1 MTYNVLAQSLID
13 KNMHLYRNTEA
24 LCWESRRQLLL
35 RELREARA
43 DIVCLQEVEDEHYH
57 NWFLPNMSSL
67 GIRKFRQKVHKSKVL
82 SSHTTLAK
90 AFLRRQC

>member
-1 MTYNVLAQSLID
+1 LFHLSDIRGNPLLQRPWETINEPEQVGQTPPTILTVMTYNVLAQSLID

-43 DIVCLQEVEDEHYH
+43 DVRD
-57 NWFLPNMSSL
+57 LPSSL
-67 GIRKFRQKVHKSKVL
+67 LFV
-82 SSHTTLAK
+82 
-90 AFLRRQC
+90 

>member
-1 MTYNVLAQSLID
+1 VGQTPPTILTAMTYNVLAQSLID

-43 DIVCLQEVEDEHYH
+43 DVRD
-57 NWFLPNMSSL
+57 LPSSL
-67 GIRKFRQKVHKSKVL
+67 LFV
-82 SSHTTLAK
+82 
-90 AFLRRQC
+90 